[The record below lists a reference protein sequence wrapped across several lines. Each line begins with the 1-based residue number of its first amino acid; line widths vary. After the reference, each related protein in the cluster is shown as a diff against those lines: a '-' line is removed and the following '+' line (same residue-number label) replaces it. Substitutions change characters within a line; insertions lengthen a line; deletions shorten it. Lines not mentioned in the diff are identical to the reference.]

1 MTKDSAEGLW
11 THVPLSWRHQCVL
24 LQHCNW
30 LNKHMLHQRPF
41 TIKRVK
47 PTRNWHCVNVPA
59 IILEDHAAQVLQ
71 TNTRQDSCQLQ
82 RLGFPMFSS
91 NCETSSTWSY
101 QILFRPS
108 SSYFIVFPRCFTM
121 VHHLVCGT
129 RLFEASL
136 VERETEREGSLAAGF
151 CQNSPS
157 NPGRARHCI
166 MSLQHFKNDL
176 NIFKHC
182 DNRIDIP

>member
-1 MTKDSAEGLW
+1 
-11 THVPLSWRHQCVL
+11 
-24 LQHCNW
+24 
-30 LNKHMLHQRPF
+30 MLHQRPF

-71 TNTRQDSCQLQ
+71 TNTRQDSCWRLQ
-82 RLGFPMFSS
+82 RLGSPAIVRHL
-91 NCETSSTWSY
+91 
-101 QILFRPS
+101 QLDHIR
-108 SSYFIVFPRCFTM
+108 SYFILFPRCFTM
-121 VHHLVCGT
+121 FHHLFRGT

-136 VERETEREGSLAAGF
+136 VERETEREGSLAAAGF
-151 CQNSPS
+151 CCQNSPS

-166 MSLQHFKNDL
+166 MSLPHFLKNDL

-182 DNRIDIP
+182 EDNRIDIP